1 MAVALVLTALNAH
14 RVWRVLTPDW
24 NFRTEIVQEITIVSE
39 AQLGYQERLP
49 AQSKCVSEDI
59 TVLKDRLIRFHVQ
72 GELLKLSLY
81 RSNYIFFLQTFFRGE
96 YSANNPATACAACEE
111 GYYCPGAIK
120 S

>member
-1 MAVALVLTALNAH
+1 MRFKN
-14 RVWRVLTPDW
+14 
-24 NFRTEIVQEITIVSE
+24 TEIVQEITIVSE
-39 AQLGYQERLP
+39 AQLVYQERLP
-49 AQSKCVSEDI
+49 AQSKYVSEAI
-59 TVLKDRLIRFHVQ
+59 IVLKDRLIRFHVQ